1 MCLTALIII
10 GIIALI
16 IFLIMMIP
24 VGADIGYAD
33 GQLSLSAK
41 VMGIFLQLL
50 PKSEEKKKKP
60 KKEKKPRK
68 EKKPKKEEASEE
80 QTEGEE
86 EKNE

>member
-24 VGADIGYAD
+24 VGADIGYEN

-41 VMGIFLQLL
+41 VMGLFLQIL
-50 PKSEEKKKKP
+50 PKEE
-60 KKEKKPRK
+60 K
-68 EKKPKKEEASEE
+68 EKKPKKR
-80 QTEGEE
+80 
-86 EKNE
+86 KNRKRKRNRKSQRR